1 MFSFLGDLGS
11 FVMAPLYWITSL
23 LLSGFH
29 SIFGALFG
37 PSSGSP

>member
-11 FVMAPLYWITSL
+11 FIMAPLYWITSL

-29 SIFGALFG
+29 TFFGSVFAIRM
-37 PSSGSP
+37 S